1 MTDPVGQR
9 IRVKVIERTES
20 QMKTLLA
27 TLNAKYTHTS
37 LALNC
42 LSSYVRKRGWE
53 VEREEYT
60 INQPRDG
67 IVRELCLKSPDILG
81 MSLYIWNI
89 EKSLSILSDIHL
101 LLPETILILG
111 GPEASDGL
119 LESLPETLQSCAILV
134 RGEGEESLCQ
144 VLKALDLPSGCRDG
158 GAWSREAL
166 DGLKSVAGISFF
178 CKGSLIHMPEQAPLA
193 LDSLSFP
200 YGKEELTAQKD
211 GKIFYY
217 EASRGCPF
225 RCGYCLSSLEKT
237 LRYKPLAMVL
247 EELSVFLEAGVR
259 QVKFVDRTFNCDKAF
274 AMGIWKFLIEKDN
287 HTTNFHF
294 EASADLL
301 DEDMLNL
308 LEQARP
314 GLFQLEIGI
323 QSTRKETLEAV
334 NRHTNVAQAFK
345 AIRRILE
352 AGNIHVH
359 LDLIAGL
366 PLEGYED
373 FQRSFNDVYALGPHQ
388 LQLGFLKL
396 LRGTMLEREK
406 GRWGLKASAAAPYEV
421 LETDSMPF
429 ADFCRLKNVE
439 EMVEGYYNRGQ
450 FRYSLAWAQ
459 TVFPT
464 AFALYEALGQYWRE
478 RIEGSRQVRFTE
490 YYTIFREC
498 MADYMSDGQ
507 RTRLD
512 WLLKLDL
519 YCRDKAKSLPD
530 WMAGLDVNKT
540 YEEEIRRFYRRLP
553 CPDGSPSP
561 VRPSDPRTHLEILP
575 FDPSG
580 QGERAVVLLLYR
592 QRDLWG
598 NARLVWIPWKE
609 FIDDDKEN
617 GANSSRAARGIP
629 RRAL

>member
-1 MTDPVGQR
+1 MLD
-9 IRVKVIERTES
+9 E
-20 QMKTLLA
+20 
-27 TLNAKYTHTS
+27 
-37 LALNC
+37 
-42 LSSYVRKRGWE
+42 
-53 VEREEYT
+53 
-60 INQPRDG
+60 
-67 IVRELCLKSPDILG
+67 
-81 MSLYIWNI
+81 
-89 EKSLSILSDIHL
+89 LSI
-101 LLPETILILG
+101 
-111 GPEASDGL
+111 
-119 LESLPETLQSCAILV
+119 
-134 RGEGEESLCQ
+134 
-144 VLKALDLPSGCRDG
+144 
-158 GAWSREAL
+158 
-166 DGLKSVAGISFF
+166 
-178 CKGSLIHMPEQAPLA
+178 
-193 LDSLSFP
+193 
-200 YGKEELTAQKD
+200 
-211 GKIFYY
+211 
-217 EASRGCPF
+217 
-225 RCGYCLSSLEKT
+225 
-237 LRYKPLAMVL
+237 
-247 EELSVFLEAGVR
+247 FLEAGVR

-274 AMGIWKFLIEKDN
+274 AMGIWKFLIERDN
-287 HTTNFHF
+287 QITNFHF

-301 DEDMLNL
+301 DEDMLDL
-308 LEQARP
+308 LQQARP

-323 QSTRKETLEAV
+323 QSTKKETLAAV
-334 NRHTNVAQAFK
+334 NRHTSVTLAFK
-345 AIRRILE
+345 AIRRILD

-406 GRWGLKASAAAPYEV
+406 ERWGLKASAAAPYEV

-429 ADFCRLKNVE
+429 TDFCRLKNVE

-464 AFALYEALGQYWRE
+464 AFALYEALGQYWGE
-478 RIEGSRQVRFTE
+478 RVQGSRQVRFTE

-498 MADYMSDGQ
+498 MARYMSDEQ
-507 RTRLD
+507 RARLD

-530 WMAGLDVNKT
+530 WMAGLDVNKA

-553 CPDGSPSP
+553 YTDGSPSP
-561 VRPSDPRTHLEILP
+561 LKPSDPRTHLEILP

-580 QGERAVVLLLYR
+580 QGERVAVLLLYR

-598 NARLVWIPWKE
+598 NARQVWIPWKE
-609 FIDDDKEN
+609 FIDDDREN
-617 GANSSRAARGIP
+617 GAHYTRVAGSVP

>member
-1 MTDPVGQR
+1 
-9 IRVKVIERTES
+9 
-20 QMKTLLA
+20 MKTLLT

-42 LSSYVRKRGWE
+42 LSSYVRQRGWE
-53 VEREEYT
+53 VERQEYT

-81 MSLYIWNI
+81 MSLYIWNV
-89 EKSLSILSDIHL
+89 EQSLSILPDIHL
-101 LLPETILILG
+101 LLPETIFILG
-111 GPEASDGL
+111 GPEVSDGL
-119 LESLPETLQSCAILV
+119 LESLPETLQPYVIAV
-134 RGEGEESLCQ
+134 RGEGEETLCQ
-144 VLKALDLPSGCRDG
+144 VLKALVIPSGCRVRG
-158 GAWSREAL
+158 QWSEQAL
-166 DGLKSVAGISFF
+166 EGLRSVEGISFYIEE
-178 CKGSLIHMPEQAPLA
+178 SVIHTPERAPLA
-193 LDSLSFP
+193 LSSLSFP
-200 YGKEELTAQKD
+200 YGKEELVAQRD

-237 LRYKPLAMVL
+237 LRFKPLPTVL
-247 EELSVFLEAGVR
+247 DELSIFLEAGVR
-259 QVKFVDRTFNCDKAF
+259 QVKFVDRTFNCDKTF
-274 AMGIWKFLIEKDN
+274 AMGIWKFLIERDN
-287 HTTNFHF
+287 QITNFHF

-301 DEDMLNL
+301 DEDMLDL
-308 LEQARP
+308 LQQARP

-323 QSTRKETLEAV
+323 QSTKKETLAAV
-334 NRHTNVAQAFK
+334 NRHTSVTLAFK
-345 AIRRILE
+345 AIRRILD

-406 GRWGLKASAAAPYEV
+406 ERWGLKASAAAPYEV

-429 ADFCRLKNVE
+429 TDFCRLKNVE

-464 AFALYEALGQYWRE
+464 AFALYEALGQYWGE
-478 RIEGSRQVRFTE
+478 RVQGSRQVRFTE

-498 MADYMSDGQ
+498 MARYMSDEQ
-507 RTRLD
+507 RARLD

-530 WMAGLDVNKT
+530 WMAGLDVNKA

-553 CPDGSPSP
+553 YTDGSPSP
-561 VRPSDPRTHLEILP
+561 LKPSDPRTHLEILP

-580 QGERAVVLLLYR
+580 QGERVAVLLLYR

-598 NARLVWIPWKE
+598 NARQVWIPWKE
-609 FIDDDKEN
+609 FIDDDREN
-617 GANSSRAARGIP
+617 GAHYTRVAGSVP